1 MKTIL
6 KYEDAGHGW
15 YAIEK
20 DYLKTLK
27 IEDKISSY
35 SYEKGNLAYLEEDC
49 DASLLLD
56 AMDNNKIEYTIQRI
70 YHDHSPVRGYRNYIK
85 REERVA

>member
-6 KYEDAGHGW
+6 KFEDPRHGW

-20 DYLKTLK
+20 DFLKVLN
-27 IEDKISSY
+27 IADKISGCSY
-35 SYEKGNLAYLEEDC
+35 QKGNLAYLEEDC

-56 AMDNNKIEYTIQRI
+56 AMDKAGIEYTVQYVYQENTPI
-70 YHDHSPVRGYRNYIK
+70 RGYRIYQNEY
-85 REERVA
+85 

>member
-6 KYEDAGHGW
+6 KYEDTGHGW

-20 DYLKTLK
+20 DFLKVLG
-27 IEDKISSY
+27 IADKISAY

-49 DASLLLD
+49 DASLLLNT
-56 AMDNNKIEYTIQRI
+56 MDKNNIEYTIQRV
-70 YHDHSPVRGYRNYIK
+70 YHDRSPVRNYRGYTP
-85 REERVA
+85 